1 MYEDLLRGALK
12 AMLAFYA
19 GEPELIQ
26 HFVKVHAF
34 AAMIAD
40 KEITDERERFT
51 LETAAYMHDIGILPA
66 MEKYGDAS
74 GPLQEKEGP
83 APAEKIL
90 TELNYPSDVMHRVVY
105 LIAHHH
111 TYNNIDGLDY
121 QILVEADFLV
131 NLFERGSSKETAQNV
146 RRRIFKTSAG
156 IELINT
162 MYGI

>member
-51 LETAAYMHDIGILPA
+51 LERGVEEAVIPYCLTHNIGLVPFSPIATETP
-66 MEKYGDAS
+66 
-74 GPLQEKEGP
+74 P
-83 APAEKIL
+83 APKSLQRFIMRQA
-90 TELNYPSDVMHRVVY
+90 S
-105 LIAHHH
+105 
-111 TYNNIDGLDY
+111 
-121 QILVEADFLV
+121 
-131 NLFERGSSKETAQNV
+131 
-146 RRRIFKTSAG
+146 
-156 IELINT
+156 
-162 MYGI
+162 